1 MKKVLSVA
9 MGAVC
14 VASFAVGATKSE
26 DPATPPKEILA
37 LLHDHTPLAPTQMFD
52 NLYCIGTKSVVAW
65 ALKTSKGI
73 VLIDSMWD
81 DEDAKLIEK
90 GLELYGLD
98 AKDIKLIIITHG
110 HGDHYG
116 GANYLAKKYGAK
128 VLMSKKDAE
137 FMLSYNVGPNA
148 PQYPKPKV
156 DKYVGDGEK
165 ITLGDTTIISVET
178 PGHTVGGI
186 SLIFPVKYQGK
197 NYEAMLWG
205 GTGIP
210 NDKSLQKAYRA
221 SLDKFEKYAKE
232 YDVTVELTAH
242 LFQDNGYSRL
252 KSVYNGSF
260 KGTHP
265 FIVGKEKIQDFFTT
279 YKNMVDEKL
288 KN

>member
-1 MKKVLSVA
+1 MKKLLSIAVSAIALASVGVA
-9 MGAVC
+9 EIKD
-14 VASFAVGATKSE
+14 S
-26 DPATPPKEILA
+26 ATPPKEILA
-37 LLHDHTPLAPTQMFD
+37 ILHDHTPLAPTQMFD

-65 ALKTSKGI
+65 ALKTSEGI

-90 GLELYGLD
+90 GLKLYGLD

-156 DKYVGDGEK
+156 DQYVGDGEK
-165 ITLGDTTIISVET
+165 ITLGDTQIISVET

-186 SLIFPVKYQGK
+186 SLIFPIKYQGK
-197 NYEAMLWG
+197 SYEAMLWG

-210 NDKSLQKAYRA
+210 NDKNLQKAYRA

-232 YDVTVELTAH
+232 YNVSVELTAH

-279 YKNMVDEKL
+279 YKKMVDEKL
-288 KN
+288 KS

>member
-1 MKKVLSVA
+1 MKKLLSIAVSAMVLASV
-9 MGAVC
+9 G
-14 VASFAVGATKSE
+14 VGEIKDS
-26 DPATPPKEILA
+26 ATPPKEILA

-65 ALKTSKGI
+65 ALKTSEGI

-90 GLELYGLD
+90 GLKLYGLD

-156 DKYVGDGEK
+156 DQYVGDGEK
-165 ITLGDTTIISVET
+165 ITLGDTQIISVET

-186 SLIFPVKYQGK
+186 SLIFPIKYQGK
-197 NYEAMLWG
+197 SYEAMLWG

-232 YDVTVELTAH
+232 YNVSVELTAH

-279 YKNMVDEKL
+279 YKKMVDEKL
-288 KN
+288 KS

>member
-1 MKKVLSVA
+1 MKKLLSIAVSAMVLASV
-9 MGAVC
+9 G
-14 VASFAVGATKSE
+14 VAEIKDST
-26 DPATPPKEILA
+26 TPPKEILA

-65 ALKTSKGI
+65 ALKTSEGI

-90 GLELYGLD
+90 GLKLYGLD

-156 DKYVGDGEK
+156 DQYVGDGEK
-165 ITLGDTTIISVET
+165 ITLGDTQIISVET

-186 SLIFPVKYQGK
+186 SLIFPIKYQGK
-197 NYEAMLWG
+197 SYEAMLWG

-210 NDKSLQKAYRA
+210 NDKNLQKAYRA

-232 YDVTVELTAH
+232 YNVSVELTAH

-279 YKNMVDEKL
+279 YKKMVDEKL
-288 KN
+288 KS

>member
-1 MKKVLSVA
+1 MKKLLSIAVSAIALASVGVA
-9 MGAVC
+9 EIKD
-14 VASFAVGATKSE
+14 SS
-26 DPATPPKEILA
+26 TPPKEILA

-65 ALKTSKGI
+65 ALKTSEGI

-90 GLELYGLD
+90 GLKLYGLD

-156 DKYVGDGEK
+156 DRYVGDGEK
-165 ITLGDTTIISVET
+165 ITLGDTQIISVET

-186 SLIFPVKYQGK
+186 SLIFPIKYQGK
-197 NYEAMLWG
+197 SYEAMLWG

-232 YDVTVELTAH
+232 YNVSVELTAH

-260 KGTHP
+260 QGTHP

-279 YKNMVDEKL
+279 YKKMVDEKL

>member
-1 MKKVLSVA
+1 MKKLLSIAVSAMCLASVGVA
-9 MGAVC
+9 EIKD
-14 VASFAVGATKSE
+14 S
-26 DPATPPKEILA
+26 ATPPKEILA

-65 ALKTSKGI
+65 ALKTSEGI

-90 GLELYGLD
+90 GLKLYGLD

-156 DKYVGDGEK
+156 DQYVGDGEK
-165 ITLGDTTIISVET
+165 ITLGDTQIISVET

-186 SLIFPVKYQGK
+186 SLIFPIKYQGK
-197 NYEAMLWG
+197 SYEAMLWG

-210 NDKSLQKAYRA
+210 NDKNLQKAYRA

-232 YDVTVELTAH
+232 YNVSVELTAH

-279 YKNMVDEKL
+279 YKKMVDEKL
-288 KN
+288 KS

>member
-1 MKKVLSVA
+1 MKKLLSIAVSAMVLASV
-9 MGAVC
+9 G
-14 VASFAVGATKSE
+14 VAEIKDNS
-26 DPATPPKEILA
+26 TPPKEILA

-65 ALKTSKGI
+65 ALKTSEGI

-90 GLELYGLD
+90 GLKLYGLD

-156 DKYVGDGEK
+156 DQYVGDGEK
-165 ITLGDTTIISVET
+165 ITLGDTQIISVET

-186 SLIFPVKYQGK
+186 SLIFPIKYQGK
-197 NYEAMLWG
+197 SYEAMLWG

-210 NDKSLQKAYRA
+210 NDRSLQKAYRA

-232 YDVTVELTAH
+232 YNVSVELTAH

-279 YKNMVDEKL
+279 YKKMVDEKL
-288 KN
+288 KS

>member
-1 MKKVLSVA
+1 MKKLLSIAVSAMVLASV
-9 MGAVC
+9 G
-14 VASFAVGATKSE
+14 VAEIKDST
-26 DPATPPKEILA
+26 TPPKEILA

-52 NLYCIGTKSVVAW
+52 NLYCIGTKSVVVW
-65 ALKTSKGI
+65 ALKTSEGI
-73 VLIDSMWD
+73 MLIDSMWD

-90 GLELYGLD
+90 GLRLYGLD

-156 DKYVGDGEK
+156 DQYVGDGEK
-165 ITLGDTTIISVET
+165 ITLGDTQIISVET

-186 SLIFPVKYQGK
+186 SLIFPIKYQGK
-197 NYEAMLWG
+197 SYEAMLWG

-210 NDKSLQKAYRA
+210 NDRSLQKAYRA

-232 YDVTVELTAH
+232 YNVSVELTAH

-279 YKNMVDEKL
+279 YKKMVDEKL
-288 KN
+288 KS

>member
-1 MKKVLSVA
+1 MKKLLSIAVSAMVLASV
-9 MGAVC
+9 G
-14 VASFAVGATKSE
+14 VAEIKDST
-26 DPATPPKEILA
+26 TPPKEILA

-65 ALKTSKGI
+65 ALKTSEGI

-90 GLELYGLD
+90 GLRLYGLD

-156 DKYVGDGEK
+156 DQYVGDGEK
-165 ITLGDTTIISVET
+165 ITLGDTQIISVET

-186 SLIFPVKYQGK
+186 SLIFPIKYQGK
-197 NYEAMLWG
+197 SYEAMLWG

-232 YDVTVELTAH
+232 YNVSVELTAH

-279 YKNMVDEKL
+279 YKKMVDEKL
-288 KN
+288 KS

>member
-1 MKKVLSVA
+1 MKKLLSIAVSAMVLASV
-9 MGAVC
+9 G
-14 VASFAVGATKSE
+14 VAEIKDST
-26 DPATPPKEILA
+26 TPPKEILA

-65 ALKTSKGI
+65 ALKTSEGI

-90 GLELYGLD
+90 GLKLYGLD

-156 DKYVGDGEK
+156 DQYVGDGEK
-165 ITLGDTTIISVET
+165 ITLGDTQIISVET

-186 SLIFPVKYQGK
+186 SLIFPIKYQGK
-197 NYEAMLWG
+197 SYEAMLWG

-232 YDVTVELTAH
+232 YNVSVELTAH

-279 YKNMVDEKL
+279 YKKMVDEKL
-288 KN
+288 KS

>member
-1 MKKVLSVA
+1 MKKMLSVA

-14 VASFAVGATKSE
+14 IASFAVGGTKSE

-37 LLHDHTPLAPTQMFD
+37 LLHDHTPLAPTQVFD

-65 ALKTSKGI
+65 ALKTSDGI

-81 DEDAKLIEK
+81 DNDAKLIEK
-90 GLELYGLD
+90 GLKLYGLD

-137 FMLSYNVGPNA
+137 FMISYNEGPNA
-148 PQYPKPKV
+148 PEYPKPKI
-156 DKYVGDGEK
+156 DRYLKDGEK
-165 ITLGDTTIISVET
+165 ITLGDTQIISVET

-197 NYEAMLWG
+197 SYEAMLWG

-210 NDKSLQKAYRA
+210 NDKTLQEAYKNSLN
-221 SLDKFEKYAKE
+221 KFEKYAKE
-232 YDVTVELTAH
+232 YGVTVELTAH

-252 KSVYNGSF
+252 ESVYNENF

-265 FIVGKEKIQDFFTT
+265 FIVGKKKIQEFFTT
-279 YKNMVDEKL
+279 YKKMVDDKL
-288 KN
+288 KK

>member
-1 MKKVLSVA
+1 MKKLLSIAVSAMVLASV
-9 MGAVC
+9 G
-14 VASFAVGATKSE
+14 VAENKDS
-26 DPATPPKEILA
+26 ATPPKEILA

-65 ALKTSKGI
+65 ALKTSEGI

-90 GLELYGLD
+90 GLKLYGLD
-98 AKDIKLIIITHG
+98 AKDIRLIIITHG

-156 DKYVGDGEK
+156 DQYVGDGEK
-165 ITLGDTTIISVET
+165 ITLGDTQIISVET

-186 SLIFPVKYQGK
+186 SLIFPIKYQGK
-197 NYEAMLWG
+197 SYEAMLWG

-232 YDVTVELTAH
+232 YNVSVELTAH

-279 YKNMVDEKL
+279 YKKMVDEKL
-288 KN
+288 KS

>member
-1 MKKVLSVA
+1 MKKLLSIAVSAIAFASVGVA
-9 MGAVC
+9 EIKDN
-14 VASFAVGATKSE
+14 S
-26 DPATPPKEILA
+26 TPPKEILA

-65 ALKTSKGI
+65 ALKTSEGI

-90 GLELYGLD
+90 GLKLYGLD

-156 DKYVGDGEK
+156 DQYAGDGEK
-165 ITLGDTTIISVET
+165 ITLGDTQIISVET

-186 SLIFPVKYQGK
+186 SLIFPIKYQGK
-197 NYEAMLWG
+197 SYEAMLWG

-210 NDKSLQKAYRA
+210 NDKNLQKAYRA

-232 YDVTVELTAH
+232 YNVSVELTAH

-260 KGTHP
+260 KGAHP

-279 YKNMVDEKL
+279 YKKMVDEKL
-288 KN
+288 KS

>member
-1 MKKVLSVA
+1 MKKILSVA
-9 MGAVC
+9 MGAMC
-14 VASFAVGATKSE
+14 IASLAMGAPKGE

-37 LLHDHTPLAPTQMFD
+37 LLHDHTPLAPTKMFD

-65 ALKTSKGI
+65 ALQTSEGI

-90 GLELYGLD
+90 GLKLYGLD

-116 GANYLAKKYGAK
+116 GANYLAKKYGAQ

-137 FMLSYNVGPNA
+137 FMLSYNVGPND
-148 PQYPKPKV
+148 PIYPKPKV
-156 DKYVGDGEK
+156 DKFLGDGEK
-165 ITLGDTTIISVET
+165 ITLGDTQIISVET

-197 NYEAMLWG
+197 SYEAMLWG

-210 NDKSLQKAYRA
+210 NDKSLQKAYRN

-232 YDVTVELTAH
+232 NDVTVELTAH

-265 FIVGKEKIQDFFTT
+265 FIVGEKRIQEFFTT
-279 YKNMVDEKL
+279 YKKMVDEKL